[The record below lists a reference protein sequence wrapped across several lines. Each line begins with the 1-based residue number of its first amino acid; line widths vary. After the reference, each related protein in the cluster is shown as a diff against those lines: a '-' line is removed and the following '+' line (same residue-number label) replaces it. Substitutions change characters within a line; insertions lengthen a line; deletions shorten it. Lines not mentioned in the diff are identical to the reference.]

1 MQGKRISD
9 RWDAMKEI
17 LAEQGV
23 LTATAKQVQPPRTGQ
38 DVMSALKLIAHAD
51 VPLSILGAAFSSAF
65 DMPLLNPHTQ
75 GADEQDAVEGAV
87 QGNKWVMRGGV
98 LFVHDPFDPVWARP
112 SEVLGAHYEQLRGF
126 GLMPLTFDDIDKT
139 SSEELPSSNEAE
151 QFLVECVER
160 ARDIGSSDLH
170 MEPIENGMLL
180 VKVRSDGQLRRLLK
194 ISLLDVDGKRTTWF
208 QVANTLLIQAGADP
222 GAYSSLVD
230 GAFSLTLASG
240 RTQQLRMTM
249 RPVLVP
255 KRELPLPGFVLRLM
269 GNATLK
275 NLDDLDLGERLT
287 RDLRGLARRSQ
298 GLVLVT
304 GPTGSGK
311 TTTLYAVLA
320 EIAKNAPGRSIQT
333 LEDPV
338 EAHIPGVMQT
348 QINERAGLDYHN
360 GLRSLLRSDPD
371 VILIGEIRDEHSAK
385 MAVRASQTGHL
396 VFATLHT
403 NSSAEV
409 VSRLRDLGISD
420 ALLAASLIAASAQ
433 RIVRRVC
440 QQCARPVAF
449 GEAGEGQ
456 WLNQLGHLRNA
467 PKPHDTILLAN
478 QGGCAHCNN
487 GYAGRVV
494 VPELILVDT
503 KISDMIEQGVSPRLI
518 AQYAGWHMQ
527 MLWHSAMQLI
537 RNGITTPSEVLSHL
551 PEPEQSSENPLSGHQ
566 NSKDPA

>member
-1 MQGKRISD
+1 MQGKRIND
-9 RWDAMKEI
+9 RWDAMKAI

-23 LTATAKQVQPPRTGQ
+23 LTVTAKQVPPPKSGQ
-38 DVMSALKLIAHAD
+38 EVMSSLKLIAQAD
-51 VPLSILGAAFSSAF
+51 VPLSILGAALASAF
-65 DMPLLNPHTQ
+65 DMPMLNPHTL
-75 GADEQDAVEGAV
+75 GNEDVGVVVEGTHQAS
-87 QGNKWVMRGGV
+87 KWVMRGGV
-98 LFVHDPFDPVWARP
+98 LFVHNPFDPVWARP
-112 SEVLGAHYEQLRGF
+112 SEILGAHYEQFRAF
-126 GLMPLTFDDIDKT
+126 GLMPLSFEDIEE
-139 SSEELPSSNEAE
+139 SSDGDLPSSNEAE
-151 QFLVECVER
+151 QFLVECMER
-160 ARDIGSSDLH
+160 ARNIGSSDLH
-170 MEPIENGMLL
+170 MEPVENGLLL

-194 ISLLDVDGKRTTWF
+194 VSLLDVDDKGTSWF
-208 QVANTLLIQAGADP
+208 QVANTLLILAGADP

-230 GAFSLTLASG
+230 GAFSLTLSSG
-240 RTQQLRMTM
+240 KSQQLRMTM

-269 GNATLK
+269 GNATLRE
-275 NLDDLDLGERLT
+275 LDDLDLGERIT
-287 RDLRGLARRSQ
+287 HSLRALARRSQ
-298 GLVLVT
+298 GLILVT

-320 EIAKNAPGRSIQT
+320 EIAKKAPGRSIQT

-440 QQCARPVAF
+440 KHCARPVTF
-449 GEAGEGQ
+449 EEADGGQ
-456 WLNQLGHLRNA
+456 WLSLLGHLKNA
-467 PKPHDTILLAN
+467 PRPHDQVLLAKP
-478 QGGCAHCNN
+478 GGCGHCSD

-494 VPELILVDT
+494 VPELILVDGQ
-503 KISDMIEQGVSPRLI
+503 IGEMIEQGTPPRRI
-518 AQYAGWHMQ
+518 AQYAGESMQ
-527 MLWHSAMQLI
+527 MLWHSAMDFV
-537 RNGITTPSEVLSHL
+537 RNGITTPHEVVSHL
-551 PEPEQSSENPLSGHQ
+551 PEPIETARPPKEDQQ
-566 NSKDPA
+566 